1 MRRKRMANKT
11 DDVIVKQ
18 VEQDVLIEGLTKQLQ
33 SIDNKLDDL
42 IKTINDNHQY
52 HLEQYSK
59 LSERVTILEAE
70 KQQTRYL
77 IGLVGIILVGLEFLL
92 KYVI

>member
-1 MRRKRMANKT
+1 MANK
-11 DDVIVKQ
+11 DDLLIKQ
-18 VEQDVLIEGLTKQLQ
+18 TEQDILIDGLTEQLK
-33 SIDNKLDDL
+33 SIDNKLDKL
-42 IKTINDNHQY
+42 INTINENHHY
-52 HLEQYSK
+52 HLKQYNK

-77 IGLVGIILVGLEFLL
+77 IGLVGIIVVGLEFLL

>member
-1 MRRKRMANKT
+1 MTNKT

-33 SIDNKLDDL
+33 NIDDKLDKL
-42 IKTINDNHQY
+42 IKTINDNHEY
-52 HLEQYSK
+52 HLKQYNK
-59 LSERVTILEAE
+59 LSERVTILETG